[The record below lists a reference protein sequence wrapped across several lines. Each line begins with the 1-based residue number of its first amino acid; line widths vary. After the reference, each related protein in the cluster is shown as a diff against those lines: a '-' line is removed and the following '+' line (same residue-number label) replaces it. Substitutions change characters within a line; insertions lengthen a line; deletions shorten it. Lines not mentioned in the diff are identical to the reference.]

1 MWSECT
7 KKCEGGVKTSE
18 RKIIQDPMYGGRQ
31 CEGNHTR
38 RLPCNLKPCPGTL
51 NANFRINQDLTL
63 TLSNAKI
70 NRLLTCLIRFLFP

>member
-51 NANFRINQDLTL
+51 NANFRIE
-63 TLSNAKI
+63 
-70 NRLLTCLIRFLFP
+70 